1 MTGIESIRVKETDR
15 VEVMKRELSK
25 IGASIEDTDHEM
37 IIHGGKKLTGAK
49 VESHD
54 DHRVAMSLAVAG
66 LFSDG
71 VTEIGNA
78 ECVSVSFPG
87 FYELMNGVGAGFE
100 TE

>member
-1 MTGIESIRVKETDR
+1 

-25 IGASIEDTDHEM
+25 MGASIEDRPDRM
-37 IIHGGKKLTGAK
+37 IIHGGKKLHGRK

-71 VTEIGNA
+71 VTEVSNA

-87 FYELMNGVGAGFE
+87 FFELMNTVGAGFE
-100 TE
+100 TI

>member
-1 MTGIESIRVKETDR
+1 M
-15 VEVMKRELSK
+15 
-25 IGASIEDTDHEM
+25 GASIEDTDHQM

-71 VTEIGNA
+71 VTEISNA

-87 FYELMNGVGAGFE
+87 FYELMNDVGAGFE
-100 TE
+100 IE